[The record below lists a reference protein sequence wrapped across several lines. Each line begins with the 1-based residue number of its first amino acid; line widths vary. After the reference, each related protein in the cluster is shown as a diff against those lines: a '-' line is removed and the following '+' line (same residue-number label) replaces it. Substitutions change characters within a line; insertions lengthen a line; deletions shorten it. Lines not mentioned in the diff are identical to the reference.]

1 MPQNNS
7 QINQQTR
14 QRTKQPQMY
23 DVILHN
29 DDVTT
34 MDFVVYVLQQVF
46 FMSTEK
52 ATNLMLDVHNN
63 GFAIVGTY
71 TYDIALS
78 KAQKTTQMANDAG
91 FPLRVSIAPTKDLPF

>member
-7 QINQQTR
+7 QISEKTR
-14 QRTKQPQMY
+14 LRTKEPQRY

-46 FMSTEK
+46 FLSTER
-52 ATNLMLDVHNN
+52 ATTLMLDVHNN
-63 GFAIVGTY
+63 GSAIAGTY
-71 TYDIALS
+71 PYDIALS
-78 KAQKTTQMANDAG
+78 KAKKTTQMADSAG